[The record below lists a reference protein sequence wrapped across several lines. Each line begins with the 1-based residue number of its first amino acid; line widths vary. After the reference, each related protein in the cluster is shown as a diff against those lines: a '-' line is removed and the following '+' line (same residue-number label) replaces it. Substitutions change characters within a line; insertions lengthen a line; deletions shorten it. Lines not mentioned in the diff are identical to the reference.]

1 MRIGGDAEFLI
12 DAPHNLITGAQTLT
26 LSDRPELRIDPT
38 TLVSTGALAG
48 VSALRSTAPK
58 LRRLTVRCFF
68 WYNVDRGNLPGLSSV
83 KFSGGYAQASWVL
96 TGETTP
102 IIRPPPL
109 TTALR
114 L

>member
-48 VSALRSTAPK
+48 VPK
-58 LRRLTVRCFF
+58 RRRLTVRCFF

-83 KFSGGYAQASWVL
+83 KFCGGYAQASWVL